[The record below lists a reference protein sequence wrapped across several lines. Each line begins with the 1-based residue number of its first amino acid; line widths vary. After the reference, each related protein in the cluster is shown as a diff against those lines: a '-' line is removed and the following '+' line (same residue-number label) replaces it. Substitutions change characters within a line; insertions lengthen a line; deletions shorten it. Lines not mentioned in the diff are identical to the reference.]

1 MQDIP
6 SKHETAY
13 LTPNHSLYS
22 LTGVT
27 NILERYIT
35 IRLALGALGLASLYL
50 ATHGIDR
57 ECITRFCELTQQ
69 LFDMNGEG
77 NLPAWFTV
85 ACWFLAGILAH
96 SIAQVDKTPR
106 QHAAWYGVMT
116 LSLFI
121 SFDEMTMF
129 HESFGSILGSSI
141 GKITGV
147 GNILFYK
154 WLVYGVIFVVAIGVL
169 FLPFLYRL
177 PRSTRWRIIIAGAI
191 FIVGAL
197 GIEFLGAASQ
207 AGMID
212 LVQGE
217 VWPLAIALE
226 ETLEMLGVI
235 LLIHALLHHLSWA
248 TDRKLPL

>member
-1 MQDIP
+1 M
-6 SKHETAY
+6 
-13 LTPNHSLYS
+13 SLIHFSYS
-22 LTGVT
+22 LTSVT
-27 NILERYIT
+27 DLPKHHIPVT
-35 IRLALGALGLASLYL
+35 LALCALGLASLYL
-50 ATHGIDR
+50 VTHGIDR
-57 ECITRFCELTQQ
+57 VCMTRSCELTQQ
-69 LFDMNGEG
+69 LLDMNGEG

-85 ACWFLAGILAH
+85 ACWSLAGILAH
-96 SIAQVDKTPR
+96 SIAQVDETPHQR
-106 QHAAWYGVMT
+106 AAWYGVMA

-129 HESFGSILGSSI
+129 HETFGSMLGSSI
-141 GKITGV
+141 GEITGV

-154 WLVYGVIFVVAIGVL
+154 WLVYGVIFVVVTGLL

-177 PRSTRWRIIIAGAI
+177 PGSTRWRIIMAGAI
-191 FIVGAL
+191 FLVGAL

-212 LVQGE
+212 LVQGR
-217 VWPLAIALE
+217 VWPLAIVLE

-248 TDRKLPL
+248 TDQELPL

>member
-1 MQDIP
+1 M
-6 SKHETAY
+6 
-13 LTPNHSLYS
+13 TPLHSS
-22 LTGVT
+22 CALTGAT
-27 NILERYIT
+27 NLPTRYIT
-35 IRLALGALGLASLYL
+35 VTLALCAVGLAGIYL
-50 ATHGIDR
+50 ATHAIDL
-57 ECITRFCELTQQ
+57 ECMTRSCEFTQQ
-69 LFDMNGEG
+69 LLDMNGEG

-85 ACWFLAGILAH
+85 ACWFLAGILAYF
-96 SIAQVDKTPR
+96 IAQVDETPH
-106 QHAAWYGVMT
+106 QHAAWYGIMV
-116 LSLFI
+116 LSLFF

-147 GNILFYK
+147 GDILFYK
-154 WLVYGVIFVVAIGVL
+154 WLVYGVMFVVVAGLL

-177 PRSTRWRIIIAGAI
+177 PRSTRWRIIMAGTI
-191 FIVGAL
+191 FLIGAL
-197 GIEFLGAASQ
+197 GIESLGAASQ

-212 LVQGE
+212 LVQGR
-217 VWPLAIALE
+217 VWPFAIALE